1 MIISFDIDN
10 TLIPYTNEFEIEHK
24 SILARLIGAE
34 GIRKGTIELFKKLE
48 NRGHHIWIYTTSY
61 RSVISLKKTFL
72 AYGLRPRKI
81 INQKINLQ
89 KLKANNSYV
98 SKNPK
103 LFGIDVHIDD
113 APGVKMEG
121 DRNNFRVIIIAP
133 SELNWVDRVLSELE
147 SS

>member
-10 TLIPYTNEFEIEHK
+10 TLIPYSNEFEVEHK
-24 SILARLIGAE
+24 SILAKITGAE

-48 NRGHHIWIYTTSY
+48 NRGHHIWIYTTSF
-61 RSVISLKKTFL
+61 RSIISLKRTFL

-113 APGVKMEG
+113 APGVKIEG
-121 DRNNFRVIIIAP
+121 DRNNFRVIIVEVC
-133 SELNWVDRVLSELE
+133 ELNWVDKILEELE
-147 SS
+147 